1 MKEKIILAKPTKIIC
16 KIYPEYPVFY
26 KNFIDKIKNFC
37 AYQSLLLSDIWVRDF
52 LPIQNL
58 KTGKLFSFFYE
69 PIYKKAKFKKLYKN
83 LRGET
88 SKYFPQA
95 IKLSVYLDG
104 GNFIYNKKGI
114 GILFKNQNIFKNNSR
129 QKITDIIKQKFSLKK
144 VLWLPPLPLQEDPFC
159 HIDGLMQFLGND
171 ILCINAPYNNTTEK
185 HLKKCLDIL
194 ENKFKFVFLPTEL
207 NLKETL
213 SAKGIYANFLETS
226 HAVFVPKYNLKS
238 DDKAA
243 QIIQKYTQKPV
254 ISIDTGVISKY
265 GGSLHCLTQNYFL

>member
-1 MKEKIILAKPTKIIC
+1 
-16 KIYPEYPVFY
+16 
-26 KNFIDKIKNFC
+26 
-37 AYQSLLLSDIWVRDF
+37 
-52 LPIQNL
+52 
-58 KTGKLFSFFYE
+58 
-69 PIYKKAKFKKLYKN
+69 
-83 LRGET
+83 
-88 SKYFPQA
+88 
-95 IKLSVYLDG
+95 
-104 GNFIYNKKGI
+104 
-114 GILFKNQNIFKNNSR
+114 
-129 QKITDIIKQKFSLKK
+129 
-144 VLWLPPLPLQEDPFC
+144 
-159 HIDGLMQFLGND
+159 MQFLGND

-254 ISIDTGVISKY
+254 ISIDTGAISKY